1 MFTLSKSLLW
11 VQKWSIWAQIENSI
25 RLYAGEIVI
34 NFIEQYKHLSLLRY
48 RSCGVLRRSRLVS
61 GVAVV
66 GGNTVKNVMT
76 MIPTATVEVM
86 ALQALS

>member
-1 MFTLSKSLLW
+1 VFTLSKSLLW

-48 RSCGVLRRSRLVS
+48 YSYSVLQKSHLVS
-61 GVAVV
+61 GVAIV
-66 GGNTVKNVMT
+66 GSNTVKNVT
-76 MIPTATVEVM
+76 RLITY
-86 ALQALS
+86 